1 MRGMRSPKGK
11 GKGNGKMGQFMVP
24 KGKGTGKM
32 RLPDPVPPV
41 PPVVQQE
48 MENNADATEPASVS
62 IVSTDTEDIG
72 SG

>member
-1 MRGMRSPKGK
+1 
-11 GKGNGKMGQFMVP
+11 MGQFMVP
-24 KGKGTGKM
+24 LGKGTGKM
-32 RLPDPVPPV
+32 RLPDPVPPM